1 MQAQTRVN
9 ILSTP
14 LDALSFVETVERAR
28 RSIRT
33 GSSTQQ
39 VSMNVAKL
47 VKMRTD
53 AVLRE
58 DVLSSDIISAD
69 GVGIVWACKCLG
81 LSGVQRVAGVDLMF
95 AILELCAEEG
105 YRPYFLGAHPEIL
118 NRAIKVALARWP
130 GLKMAGAHHGYFK
143 THEEKSVLDDIVSA
157 HPDCLFIA
165 MPTPR
170 KERFLAQHRR
180 RLNVPYIMGVGGSLD
195 IVAGKVTRAPLWM
208 QHAGL
213 EWLYRVLQE
222 PRRMWWRYTSTNAAF
237 AVLIAA
243 ALMRSVRA
251 KLRKQHANEN

>member
-1 MQAQTRVN
+1 MRAETRVN

-14 LDALSFVETVERAR
+14 LDALSFAETVERAR
-28 RSIRT
+28 TSIVTRN
-33 GSSTQQ
+33 STQQ

-69 GVGIVWACKCLG
+69 GVGIVWACKFLG

-95 AILELCAEEG
+95 AILELCAKEG
-105 YRPYFLGAHPEIL
+105 YRPYFLGAHPEVL
-118 NRAIKVALARWP
+118 NRAIRSAQARWP
-130 GLKMAGAHHGYFK
+130 GLKVAGAHHGYFK
-143 THEEKSVLDDIVSA
+143 KQEEESVLNDILSA

-170 KERFLAQHRR
+170 KERFLAQHRTY
-180 RLNVPYIMGVGGSLD
+180 LKVPYIMGVGGSLD

-208 QHAGL
+208 RRAGL

-222 PRRMWWRYTSTNAAF
+222 PRRMWWRYTTTNAAF

-251 KLRKQHANEN
+251 KLRKQHAHQN

>member
-1 MQAQTRVN
+1 MRTETRVD

-14 LDALSFVETVERAR
+14 LDALSFSETVERAR
-28 RSIRT
+28 TSIITRHT
-33 GSSTQQ
+33 TQQ

-69 GVGIVWACKCLG
+69 GVGIVWACKFLG

-95 AILELCAEEG
+95 AILELCAKEG
-105 YRPYFLGAHPEIL
+105 YRPYFLGARPEVL
-118 NRAIKVALARWP
+118 NRAIQSAQARWP
-130 GLKMAGAHHGYFK
+130 GLKVAGAHHGYFK
-143 THEEKSVLDDIVSA
+143 NNEEGSVLDDILSA

-180 RLNVPYIMGVGGSLD
+180 HLHVPYIMGVGGSLD

-237 AVLIAA
+237 AALMIA

-251 KLRKQHANEN
+251 KLRKQHAHQN